1 MEAVATSVEERQKN
15 LLLFVDHLM
24 DVHDGW
30 IKSDFEYLPQ
40 SFEEAADGLVDIFAG
55 GLIPAECRALAERVA
70 EFGREWEAWKAGA
83 ATSGEGCP
91 QSNGF
96 WRSLDN
102 VRDARR
108 RATPDSG
115 PPPVESIADLERQK
129 VGDAQICAIYGW
141 GTLAKPELTKLA
153 EERAKPGRHTGKDFV
168 GPAKQEWE
176 RAQRDQAER
185 VAKVRQERTEK
196 IGKSVV
202 GESLPELLA
211 QGVSAR
217 QIGLNLGK
225 TVEEVHAECDRLA
238 LPRPTEDYKDTRY
251 PTVPKDPEQVTESGV
266 SLRLH
271 PEAAGGAASA
281 LTLEQQIVELHQQGN
296 NSREIAEVLSTPEEP
311 VSWQKAGAIIR
322 RFKEQPEAFA
332 SPGG

>member
-40 SFEEAADGLVDIFAG
+40 SFEEAADGLVDIFVG

-70 EFGREWEAWKAGA
+70 EFGREWEGWKAGA

-108 RATPDSG
+108 RATPNSG

-141 GTLAKPELTKLA
+141 GTLSKPDLTKLA
-153 EERAKPGRHTGKDFV
+153 EERAEPARHTGKDFV

-185 VAKVRQERTEK
+185 VEKVRRERTEK
-196 IGKSVV
+196 IGKLVV

-225 TVEEVHAECDRLA
+225 TMEEVYAECDRLA
-238 LPRPTEDYKDTRY
+238 LPRPTEEYKDARY
-251 PTVPKDPEQVTESGV
+251 PTAPENSVLTDATVVLE
-266 SLRLH
+266 
-271 PEAAGGAASA
+271 EAGQP

-296 NSREIAEVLSTPEEP
+296 NSREIAEILSTPEEP